1 MAGKKNTD
9 KEGSSWI
16 GKVEDYSRK
25 IWLAGLGVYSKIDT
39 DGSKLFDALVKDGEK
54 AEKLTKSA
62 VDKKVDAAKDSAS
75 SAKSRISGVKD
86 RAMGKWD
93 ELEGAFD
100 KRLNSAISRL
110 GVPSRNEVK
119 ALHSKV
125 DTLTKQIEKL
135 TGAKVAPVAAENRS
149 GQASAKTAAKPL
161 AKAAAKP
168 AAKTAAPPNL
178 QQPSQRPNRLPQA
191 AQSCC
196 QACSENRSSQT
207 GNQASGKTCRG
218 EEAGS
223 EKTGRAESRCTK
235 TGRGCRETGNPG
247 QRIELRC
254 CTDPCCNP
262 DCRASSIDANQS
274 VLIFPGLKKT
284 PGLQRS
290 GVFVC
295 AI

>member
-1 MAGKKNTD
+1 MAGKKNTE

-39 DGSKLFDALVKDGEK
+39 DGSKLFDTLVKDGEK

-62 VDKKVDAAKDSAS
+62 VGKKVDAAKDSAS

-86 RAMGKWD
+86 RALGKWD

-135 TGAKVAPVAAENRS
+135 TGAKVAPVAAKT
-149 GQASAKTAAKPL
+149 AAAKPAAKSAAKPL

-168 AAKTAAPPNL
+168 AANQRPKLPQRNL
-178 QQPSQRPNRLPQA
+178 QQPSQRPRQQQNQPLNRLP
-191 AQSCC
+191 
-196 QACSENRSSQT
+196 
-207 GNQASGKTCRG
+207 K
-218 EEAGS
+218 
-223 EKTGRAESRCTK
+223 
-235 TGRGCRETGNPG
+235 
-247 QRIELRC
+247 
-254 CTDPCCNP
+254 
-262 DCRASSIDANQS
+262 
-274 VLIFPGLKKT
+274 
-284 PGLQRS
+284 LQRPNPLPS
-290 GVFVC
+290 QRPNLPRRRSQR
-295 AI
+295 